1 MVYTILISIVFVA
14 ELIIAIAIIQALV
27 KFDKKIL
34 SLDTTLTEITPGIK
48 DVSSLIKK
56 ISEQWVILAQDFVNK
71 AKRDSEDLLLKQFSK
86 ILVGLLVLS
95 LNFKFVKRIR
105 KSKITKTVVKGWSL
119 IENMV

>member
-14 ELIIAIAIIQALV
+14 ELIIANAIIQALV

-34 SLDTTLTEITPGIK
+34 SLDATITEITPGIK
-48 DVSSLIKK
+48 DVSSFIKK

>member
-1 MVYTILISIVFVA
+1 MVYTILISIVFIA

>member
-14 ELIIAIAIIQALV
+14 ELIIANAIIQTLV

-34 SLDTTLTEITPGIK
+34 SLDTTITEITPGIK